1 MNISICITV
10 LNEEGNISSLL
21 DSLLLQTKK
30 ASEIIIVDGG
40 SKDKTVEIIRHYQKK
55 NSTIKL
61 IIEKSFRAKARNI
74 ACDIARSPIIA
85 MTDAGCVADK
95 DWLKSLVKPF
105 ETGWVDVAAGFYK
118 MTGETKLQKAES
130 VFLGVTPRKFN
141 NNFLPSTRSI
151 AFTKEIWERVGGFPE
166 NISGTAEDTM
176 FNKKLVENTAKILRV
191 KEATVGWGMPD
202 TLKEFVTKIRD
213 YSRGDAKSKVIIFPG
228 KGIMSHNIKAISI
241 FIRYLILLALLI
253 LSFKYPI
260 PLAFFVI
267 FLFLYF
273 YWSYRKIYLEFGDLT
288 TSLWGP
294 VLQVSSDVAVMHGFI
309 SGIIEK

>member
-40 SKDKTVEIIRHYQKK
+40 SKDKTIEIIRHYQKK

-61 IIEKSFRAKARNI
+61 IVDKSSRAKARNI
-74 ACDIARSPIIA
+74 ACDMARSPIIA
-85 MTDAGCVADK
+85 MTDAGCTADK

-105 ETGWVDVAAGFYK
+105 ETRRVDVAAGFYK

-141 NNFLPSTRSI
+141 NSFLPSTRSI

-176 FNKKLVENTAKILRV
+176 FNKKLVENTAKISRV

-202 TLKEFVTKIRD
+202 NIKEFMEKISN
-213 YSRGDAKSKVIIFPG
+213 YSSGDAKSKVIIFPG

-241 FIRYLILLALLI
+241 FLRYLLLTALLI
-253 LSFKYPI
+253 FSFKYPI
-260 PLAFFVI
+260 SLAFFVI

-294 VLQVSSDVAVMHGFI
+294 VLQISSDVAVMHGFI

>member
-1 MNISICITV
+1 MNISICTTV
-10 LNEEGNISSLL
+10 LNEEESIGKLL
-21 DSLLLQTKK
+21 DSLLSQSKK
-30 ASEIIIVDGG
+30 ASEIVIVDAD
-40 SKDKTVEIIRHYQKK
+40 SKDKTVEIIRHFQKK

-61 IIEKSFRAKARNI
+61 IIEKSSRAKARNI

-95 DWLKSLVKPF
+95 DWLKNLTKPF
-105 ETGWVDVAAGFYK
+105 ETGRVDVVAGFYK

-130 VFLGVTPRKFN
+130 VFLGVMPRKFN
-141 NNFLPSTRSI
+141 NSFLPSTRSM
-151 AFTKEIWERVGGFPE
+151 AFTKEIWERIGGFPE

-176 FNKKLVENTAKILRV
+176 FNKKLIENKAKISRV
-191 KEATVGWGMPD
+191 KEAVVGWGMPES
-202 TLKEFVTKIRD
+202 LREFVIKIKN

-241 FIRYLILLALLI
+241 FLRYLLLMALLI
-253 LSFKYPI
+253 FSFKYPI
-260 PLAFFVI
+260 SLACFVI

-294 VLQVSSDVAVMHGFI
+294 VLQISSDVAVMHGFI

>member
-10 LNEEGNISSLL
+10 LNEEKTISGLLNSLL
-21 DSLLLQTKK
+21 HQSKK
-30 ASEIIIVDGG
+30 ATEIIIVDGG

-55 NSTIKL
+55 NSAIKL
-61 IIEKSFRAKARNI
+61 IIEKSSRAKARNI

-85 MTDAGCVADK
+85 MTDAGCTADK
-95 DWLKSLVKPF
+95 DWLKNLVKPF
-105 ETGWVDVAAGFYK
+105 ETGRVDVVAGFYK
-118 MTGETKLQKAES
+118 MTGQSKFQKAES

-176 FNKKLVENTAKILRV
+176 FNKKLVENTAKISRV
-191 KEATVGWGMPD
+191 KDATVEWGMP
-202 TLKEFVTKIRD
+202 KSIEEFRFKIFE
-213 YSRGDAKSKVIIFPG
+213 YAKGDAKSKVIIFPE

-241 FIRYLILLALLI
+241 FIRYPILLTLLI
-253 LSFKYPI
+253 LGFKYPI
-260 PLAFFVI
+260 SLAFFVI

-273 YWSYRKIYLEFGDLT
+273 YWSYRKVFLEFGDLA